1 VVSQVQTPGRRC
13 RFFVSFPNPWCKSP
27 WRNATSTRRSC
38 LYPKVHVSASD
49 GGCATPKPKESS
61 PAHSR
66 RRRFLTGRPQ
76 AALVPLGSLQRL
88 SPDLHSM
95 PDWTTILSK

>member
-1 VVSQVQTPGRRC
+1 VVSQVQAPGRRC
-13 RFFVSFPNPWCKSP
+13 GFFLSFRINGAKSP
-27 WRNATSTRRSC
+27 WCNATSTRRSC

-66 RRRFLTGRPQ
+66 RRRFLAGRPQ
-76 AALVPLGSLQRL
+76 AALVPLGSLQRFL
-88 SPDLHSM
+88 PDLHSM
-95 PDWTTILSK
+95 PHWTTILSK